1 MAKENDLLLNAMA
14 NPHMSITQFEQVGL
28 NANNTSLESEDT
40 YKKLDVIR
48 NSPEFQTNGTFD
60 DVKFHKKYEDVRL
73 AYNQLAEDTHNDN
86 LAQTFAFYKDD
97 LFADIKD
104 RNLNST
110 TNVVRIANP
119 HKLLKG
125 TQGIGSL
132 SRSNW
137 SDREVAQTSNILT
150 NANDVDFENG
160 DFSKAEW
167 RESPDE
173 LALFG
178 ENGVNFGGYFGNF
191 LSTQALAKWKE
202 DGEHIDPLTKQKVQH
217 HAGDL
222 ITDDLGNPFYKD
234 LNGDSP
240 YGEEILSKFD
250 YLTVDHTGVNTYD
263 FFDSDDRQKS
273 LGGLLVREAVELIP
287 MFIPGVST
295 AYIGTRLFLQTSNL
309 MAKVGKMIAG
319 SDNELLSRI
328 EGFNESLATST
339 SDHSKQD
346 PWAME
351 NIINMA
357 GDVVAQLA
365 EQRWLFKTAP
375 KLILGKDATSE
386 KTLEQM
392 SNTYKQE
399 FMKNPPVTNINEL
412 FEASALAEAHA
423 ATKVKEF
430 QTLANTIGEQVSRVY
445 MTGITVADAYGE
457 AKEAGAEDWEA
468 ALVTLGYAAGE
479 WGILKSDLGK
489 WILPELK
496 HDRYLKKMVAK
507 KLMEGRPMES
517 VKAEVDDKV
526 KLSWGKKL
534 LQFGKDIYHTEWSAN
549 KESTLAAMLKTGAAN
564 ALGEGVE
571 ETSEELLYD
580 VVKGFGNLVGYISG
594 TGTDYKP
601 FDNMGL
607 RYSQS
612 FLGGLLGGAIGQ
624 LDPSYRNALKDY
636 KNMTYDQAAQRLIH
650 IIGEHEEQELI
661 DIIDKMP
668 INNRYLTSLKP
679 SDKEEALG
687 YKPGTLQDNMDVASK
702 EMIKTTIQTY
712 KDILASNGAAIS
724 DESLLNQQEYE
735 KLLPALKQIQL
746 QQTVSGANFLQ
757 DWNTARTELLQA
769 ELELRRKLEPSP
781 ETYKDSSKE
790 AYLKKEA
797 GSIKTLQED
806 VAKKQE
812 VVNEYLNG
820 TKAPLLIRQL
830 VKEMSPIYMAHYN
843 TPTNELIFAQL
854 AYHKNYNKLT
864 DDEKKE
870 AHDAWVIYSD
880 AERKDNFREAE
891 KLSHN
896 MSMFLAPILTDT
908 ESIYF
913 KTKPGDKISLL
924 QTILQYRDKLFT
936 LLNNDAALK
945 KEAERQ
951 TGLDVD
957 VSDAFYT
964 IANSVLNKGDNFENV
979 DFGSEGD
986 LSEGKS
992 LEAFLIGQLGINN
1005 SAFINNISVALNE
1018 QTQEDYQRLRADK
1031 EKQKIAKYDLIDQ
1044 LRAQTPVDADEEAN
1058 IKNQISQLEQDID
1071 QLDLQIDSIP
1081 ENAQTTKQKVAKI
1094 RGMIGNEVFNQ
1105 INTIID
1111 PIIAQGY
1118 AHPELKTLA
1127 IQSLKFAR
1135 EYWEN
1140 YKPTGTEEEV
1150 NKEQKIID
1158 DNIASIDEKINAINK
1173 LGSTPLLKILK
1184 QIQLSLE
1191 DTNLNIETL
1200 LTKTDALLESSVLDY
1215 VTLPE
1220 NLDKAITSAM
1230 QVVNLFKGELYGAAT
1245 YNKDVNNKFGVNVTI
1260 NEVEAKYNIDE
1271 SKRSNLAEID
1281 AETAAVLESELTPI
1295 VNKLTF
1301 IKRLSDLNKTGK
1313 LREQN
1318 KTAQRTYNIHFNKFK
1333 NKLLGHDIFDDSW
1346 NKDGALD
1353 ELNRVIKEFTVLS
1366 DSKAVNL
1373 SKDKLLKLEEERRDF
1388 ESAIYNFFQKN
1399 KDKSRAEKAKIF
1411 KHLVFAD
1418 REEGQLTATT
1428 TDDELSDASF
1438 AYWLISRASL
1448 DSKEFLHDYN
1458 TAIATTPKIAPLAS
1472 QELAVNLAYAT
1483 VLHGDEVTDWVLA
1496 LQDAVKAN
1504 ILNNPDAVSKLGL
1517 GNSDMPLESAIAPRF
1532 LNTILIEGVPGS
1544 GKSSGVAATLVAM
1557 LKANKHDNILK
1568 NAWFAHIGENEA
1580 KQLAKDSGLAEA
1592 TALSRASLLEKVT
1605 GGDYKVKD
1613 LNITKEGKVLYSNI
1627 RINNNKDRTEIPFN
1641 LVELSGDQ
1649 IPSIIFIDE
1658 VGRYTTYE
1666 MDIID
1671 AFAQKYG
1678 IAVITMGDLD
1688 QNTTEASST
1697 DVLEYADGKSSKVNG
1712 ALFRGYFIHSPKLGT
1727 SMRAANNHKA
1737 YNQRAMQARL
1747 QELYRINPSVFTA
1760 TVQNFLNTG
1769 ALTFS
1774 YFEDETGIYGD
1785 KVMIEDSLTDE
1796 MKQSITNM
1804 YQNLKIKTNE
1814 DGTEELEKVGYSFGG
1829 DEDSDIYQFLMTGT
1843 YTDKEGKEQAFKD
1856 HTDFFPKGSSQGK
1869 EADYYIVEPDPTLHG
1884 TGLMG
1889 TENKPFIRDIYTG
1902 MSRAKVGSL
1911 ILSTNALSLIP
1922 EDGNPTFAY
1931 ITSKAAP
1938 DVVTDTL
1945 RPETIKAAID
1955 ARKSVLDK
1963 VAGDKPAKYK
1973 KRSSNKATD
1982 VTVDKDDSV
1991 EGEEGESVFPAV
2003 YTPSISTVREFK
2015 PHIVNDVEIPNLIMY
2030 SHATHETGLVNQNGS
2045 WQPGKNFDQRV
2056 DSLNGIIKLS
2066 GKNPYNLTQSDVD
2079 EMIKLQEEI
2088 RNKAF
2093 YGNNADI
2100 LKYLQQAFGDDQIKT
2115 IRFGYKKG
2123 SDEKGTNFNPKFTV
2137 DKKNERLRN
2146 IHATGANT
2154 EEPSDAKYSLFAIGT
2169 NGEGNQEVVLEIP
2182 LLILPNYKT
2191 ILSGTG
2197 TKESF
2202 MTKELQDRLKTI
2214 YDNIVTQVDDDIAK
2228 GNKKSNQ
2235 REAIIKN
2242 SLIRAI
2248 EADSKL
2254 PQVLA
2259 SIIKLYNTSPN
2270 TIIFNKEGFQLS
2282 DYVQASG
2289 PFLNMKDKGK
2299 TNYAVE
2305 GFETREDSAIEYT
2318 DITDFAKDS
2327 GLVISKP
2334 MISFEGFK
2342 IVGNNIRIDYAQPGR
2357 PFVLVS
2363 DDPSVTQDNI
2373 VEKYY
2378 GTSTMEGILDKIG
2391 DVVESNSKTQG
2402 NAWEYYSDGYTPEHR
2417 RIKVVYINP
2426 PVASIEEFAQNLIN
2440 ITKSK
2445 DKTTTGEGEA
2455 KVKPIGNLFTTAR
2468 ILAIPG
2474 VQKLLERE
2482 VLAKSPAEHKASRI
2496 KKWESIQKV
2505 LEKLSILDQKIDAAT
2520 STEEI
2525 KNLRQQQI
2533 DLLKQDDINTST
2545 ERKRAWGN
2553 IREMRYMLTRLIGD
2567 DNGKEFTV
2575 NDTKV
2580 QEVKDALEDA
2590 GIKNIY
2596 YDPIYDKSSID
2607 KSGNTPI
2614 VELTDLGKPYRI
2626 PGKIDTAVVVGDLTD
2641 PLSDL
2646 IDHMD
2651 KSKKDH
2657 GTSSKEDLALYLGT
2671 KQEAPVEKTVADK
2684 IDELLP
2690 TYPKELRDAIRNSEL
2705 GKKLVLTEEDL
2716 ERFLESEKRIFFYV
2730 TGTTGLDKYIFIGEP
2745 NSAAG
2750 YMKAGDG
2757 SYITNFEHTVTA
2769 INSGSTIKQYQVEGF
2784 DYKEDMSDG
2793 SHDRATYIMT
2803 IEDGS
2808 VNLAKNA
2815 VYDSNLLGG
2824 YDLVMTKPTDEAKQT
2839 LQPFT
2844 DIATFVDLQ
2853 NQSGSLTD
2861 EAKVEFMQEVDNIL
2875 HEMIKED
2882 SATVNNLF
2890 GSVFDGT
2897 YDIDGKTFTIKA
2909 SSEAFDQ
2916 IVENFNSI
2924 EGSRAK
2930 KTRYKNFDTLIRGF
2944 IDYAHRLG
2952 NSNTIINTLYDS
2964 MHTTEPINNSEDTS
2978 WESCNIIIR

>member
-1 MAKENDLLLNAMA
+1 MAKENDLLLNKMA

-119 HKLLKG
+119 HKLLKS

-132 SRSNW
+132 SRSDW

-217 HAGDL
+217 RAGDL

-273 LGGLLVREAVELIP
+273 LGGILVREAVELIP

-328 EGFNESLATST
+328 EGFNESLATSS

-357 GDVVAQLA
+357 SDVVAQLA

-534 LQFGKDIYHTEWSAN
+534 LQFGKDIYNTEWSAN

-580 VVKGFGNLVGYISG
+580 AVKGFGNLVGYISG

-636 KNMTYDQAAQRLIH
+636 KNMTYDQAAQQLIH

-797 GSIKTLQED
+797 GNIKTLQEE

-812 VVNEYLNG
+812 VVNEYLNR

-880 AERKDNFREAE
+880 SERKDNFREAE

-896 MSMFLAPILTDT
+896 MSMLLAPILTDT

-979 DFGSEGD
+979 DFGSNGD

-1005 SAFINNISVALNE
+1005 STFINNISVALNE
-1018 QTQEDYQRLRADK
+1018 LTQEDYQKLRADK
-1031 EKQKIAKYDLIDQ
+1031 EKQKTAKYDLIDQ
-1044 LRAQTPVDADEEAN
+1044 LKAQTPVDANEEAN

-1071 QLDLQIDSIP
+1071 QLDLQIDNIP

-1118 AHPELKTLA
+1118 AHPELKALA

-1200 LTKTDALLESSVLDY
+1200 LTKTDSLLENSVLDY

-1220 NLDKAITSAM
+1220 DLDKAIASAM

-1245 YNKDVNNKFGVNVTI
+1245 YNKDINNKFGVNMTI
-1260 NEVEAKYNIDE
+1260 NEVETKYNIDE

-1281 AETAAVLESELTPI
+1281 AETAAVLESELNPI

-1353 ELNRVIKEFTVLS
+1353 ELKKVLNEFTILN

-1373 SKDKLLKLEEERRDF
+1373 SKDKLLKLEEERRNF

-1418 REEGQLTATT
+1418 REERQLTATT
-1428 TDDELSDASF
+1428 TDDELSDVSF

-1532 LNTILIEGVPGS
+1532 LNTIFIEGVPGS

-1605 GGDYKVKD
+1605 GGDYRVKD
-1613 LNITKEGKVLYSNI
+1613 LNITKEGKVLYDNI
-1627 RINNNKDRTEIPFN
+1627 KINSKGDRTELPFN

-1688 QNTTEASST
+1688 QNTTEAGST
-1697 DVLEYADGKSSKVNG
+1697 NALEYAPGKSSTVNG
-1712 ALFRGYFIHSPKLGT
+1712 ALFRGNFIHSPKLGT

-1747 QELYRINPSVFTA
+1747 QELYRINPAVFTA

-1769 ALTFS
+1769 ALTLS

-1829 DEDSDIYQFLMTGT
+1829 DEDSEIYQYLMTGT

-1884 TGLMG
+1884 TGSMG

-1922 EDGNPTFAY
+1922 EDGDPTFAY
-1931 ITSKAAP
+1931 IISKAAP

-1982 VTVDKDDSV
+1982 VTINNDDSV

-2003 YTPSISTVREFK
+2003 YTPSISTVREFN

-2123 SDEKGTNFNPKFTV
+2123 SDEKGANFNPKFTV

-2169 NGEGNQEVVLEIP
+2169 NSEGNQEVVLEIP

-2202 MTKELQDRLKTI
+2202 MTKELQDKLKTI

-2242 SLIRAI
+2242 SLIKAI
-2248 EADSKL
+2248 EADPKL

-2327 GLVISKP
+2327 GLTISKP
-2334 MISFEGFK
+2334 LISIEGFK
-2342 IVGNNIRIDYAQPGR
+2342 IVGNNIRVDYAQPGR

-2363 DDPSVTQDNI
+2363 DDPNVTQANI
-2373 VEKYY
+2373 VDMYY
-2378 GTSTMEGILDKIG
+2378 GTSTIPGILDKIG
-2391 DVVESNSKTQG
+2391 DIVEANSKTQG
-2402 NAWEYYSDGYTPEHR
+2402 NAWEYYSDGYKPEHR
-2417 RIKVVYINP
+2417 RIKVVYVNP
-2426 PVASIEEFAQNLIN
+2426 PTASIEEFAETLIN
-2440 ITKSK
+2440 KTKK
-2445 DKTTTGEGEA
+2445 DNTSASNGNETN
-2455 KVKPIGNLFTTAR
+2455 VKPIGNLFTVAR
-2468 ILAIPG
+2468 ILAVPE
-2474 VQKLLERE
+2474 VQKLIERE

-2505 LEKLSILDQKIDAAT
+2505 LEKLTILDQKIEAA
-2520 STEEI
+2520 SSQEEI
-2525 KNLRQQQI
+2525 RELRQQQKE
-2533 DLLKQDDINTST
+2533 LLHQDNVNTNA
-2545 ERKRAWGN
+2545 EYQKKWGN
-2553 IREMRYMLTRLIGD
+2553 LIEMRYMLARLVAD
-2567 DNGKEFTV
+2567 DNGKEFII

-2580 QEVKDALEDA
+2580 QELKDALA
-2590 GIKNIY
+2590 TVGIKNIY
-2596 YDPIYDKSSID
+2596 YDPIRDKSAID
-2607 KSGNTPI
+2607 KTGDTPI
-2614 VELTDLGKPYRI
+2614 IALMDLDKPYRI

-2684 IDELLP
+2684 VDELLP

-2705 GKKLVLTEEDL
+2705 GKKLVLTEADL
-2716 ERFLESEKRIFFYV
+2716 ESFLESEKRIFFYPV
-2730 TGTTGLDKYIFIGEP
+2730 GTTGLDKYIFIGEP
-2745 NSAAG
+2745 NSTIG
-2750 YMKAGDG
+2750 YDGDG
-2757 SYITNFEHTVTA
+2757 SIFNHFAVDLNY
-2769 INSGSTIKQYQVEGF
+2769 GSTIKQYRILGR
-2784 DYKEDMSDG
+2784 DYKEDMSKGSHAVAGYILTEEADG
-2793 SHDRATYIMT
+2793 SKHLVKDTVY
-2803 IEDGS
+2803 
-2808 VNLAKNA
+2808 NKNETSGELEVA
-2815 VYDSNLLGG
+2815 
-2824 YDLVMTKPTDEAKQT
+2824 MTKPTDEAKQT

-2844 DIATFVDLQ
+2844 DIATFVNLQ

-2909 SSEAFDQ
+2909 SPEAFDQ

-2978 WESCNIIIR
+2978 WESCNITIR

>member
-1 MAKENDLLLNAMA
+1 MAKENDLLLNKMA

-73 AYNQLAEDTHNDN
+73 AYNQLAEDTHNDD

-119 HKLLKG
+119 HKLLKS

-150 NANDVDFENG
+150 NAQDVDFEKG

-217 HAGDL
+217 RAGDL

-273 LGGLLVREAVELIP
+273 LGGILVREAVELIP

-328 EGFNESLATST
+328 EGFNESLATSS

-386 KTLEQM
+386 KTLEQL

-534 LQFGKDIYHTEWSAN
+534 IQFGKDIYNTEWSAN

-601 FDNMGL
+601 FDNVGL

-757 DWNTARTELLQA
+757 DWNIARTELLQA

-797 GSIKTLQED
+797 GNIKILQEE

-812 VVNEYLNG
+812 VVNEYLNR

-854 AYHKNYNKLT
+854 AYRKNYNKLT

-896 MSMFLAPILTDT
+896 MSMLLAPILTDT

-936 LLNNDAALK
+936 LLNDDAALV
-945 KEAERQ
+945 AESKRQ

-964 IANSVLNKGDNFENV
+964 IANSVLNKGDNFENI
-979 DFGSEGD
+979 DLGSEGD

-1018 QTQEDYQRLRADK
+1018 LTQEDYQRLRANN
-1031 EKQKIAKYDLIDQ
+1031 EKQIIAKQELIDQ

-1071 QLDLQIDSIP
+1071 QLNLQIDNIP
-1081 ENAQTTKQKVAKI
+1081 ENAQTAKQKVAKI

-1118 AHPELKTLA
+1118 AHPELKALA

-1184 QIQLSLE
+1184 QIQLSLG
-1191 DTNLNIETL
+1191 DANLNIETL
-1200 LTKTDALLESSVLDY
+1200 LTKTDALLENSVLDY

-1220 NLDKAITSAM
+1220 DLDKAITSAM

-1245 YNKDVNNKFGVNVTI
+1245 YNKDVNNKFGVNMTI

-1281 AETAAVLESELTPI
+1281 AETAAVLESELNPI

-1318 KTAQRTYNIHFNKFK
+1318 KTAQRTYTIHFNKFK

-1353 ELNRVIKEFTVLS
+1353 ELKKVLNEFTVLS

-1418 REEGQLTATT
+1418 REERQLTATT

-1496 LQDAVKAN
+1496 LQDAVKAY

-1517 GNSDMPLESAIAPRF
+1517 GNREMPLESAIAPRF

-1613 LNITKEGKVLYSNI
+1613 LNITKEGIVLYSNI
-1627 RINNNKDRTEIPFN
+1627 RINNNKDRTELPFN
-1641 LVELSGDQ
+1641 LVELSGNQ

-1712 ALFRGYFIHSPKLGT
+1712 ALFRGNFIHSPKLGT

-1747 QELYRINPSVFTA
+1747 QELYRINPAVFTA

-1829 DEDSDIYQFLMTGT
+1829 DEDSAIYQFLMTET
-1843 YTDKEGKEQAFKD
+1843 YTDKEGKKQAFKD

-1869 EADYYIVEPDPTLHG
+1869 EADYYIVEPDPILHG
-1884 TGLMG
+1884 TGSIG

-1911 ILSTNALSLIP
+1911 ILSTEALSFIP
-1922 EDGNPTFAY
+1922 EEGDPAFAY

-1938 DVVTDTL
+1938 DVITDTL

-1982 VTVDKDDSV
+1982 VTINNDDSV

-2169 NGEGNQEVVLEIP
+2169 NSEGNQEVVLEIP

-2202 MTKELQDRLKTI
+2202 MTKELQDKLKTI

-2248 EADSKL
+2248 EADPKL

-2282 DYVQASG
+2282 DYVEASG

-2342 IVGNNIRIDYAQPGR
+2342 IVGNNIRVDYAQPGR

-2363 DDPSVTQDNI
+2363 DDPNVTQTNI
-2373 VEKYY
+2373 VGKYF
-2378 GTSTMEGILDKIG
+2378 GTSTELGILDKIG
-2391 DVVESNSKTQG
+2391 DVIESNSKTHQG
-2402 NAWEYYSDGYTPEHR
+2402 NAWEYYSDGYNPEHR
-2417 RIKVVYINP
+2417 RIKVVYVNP
-2426 PVASIEEFAQNLIN
+2426 PTASIEEFAETLIN
-2440 ITKSK
+2440 KTKK
-2445 DKTTTGEGEA
+2445 DNTSASNGNETN
-2455 KVKPIGNLFTTAR
+2455 VKPIGNLFTVAR
-2468 ILAIPG
+2468 ILAVPE
-2474 VQKLLERE
+2474 VQKLIERE

-2505 LEKLSILDQKIDAAT
+2505 LEKLTILDQKIEAA
-2520 STEEI
+2520 SSQEEVRE
-2525 KNLRQQQI
+2525 LRQQQKE
-2533 DLLKQDDINTST
+2533 LLHQDNVNTNA
-2545 ERKRAWGN
+2545 EYQKKWGN
-2553 IREMRYMLTRLIGD
+2553 LVEMRYMLARLVAD
-2567 DNGKEFTV
+2567 DNGKEFII

-2580 QEVKDALEDA
+2580 QELKDALA
-2590 GIKNIY
+2590 TVGIKNIY
-2596 YDPIYDKSSID
+2596 YDPIRDKSAID
-2607 KSGNTPI
+2607 KTGDTPI
-2614 VELTDLGKPYRI
+2614 IALMDLDKPYRI

-2651 KSKKDH
+2651 TSKKDH

-2684 IDELLP
+2684 VDELLP

-2716 ERFLESEKRIFFYV
+2716 ERFLESEKRIFFYLA
-2730 TGTTGLDKYIFIGEP
+2730 GTTGFDKYIFIGEP
-2745 NSAAG
+2745 NSTIG
-2750 YMKAGDG
+2750 YDG
-2757 SYITNFEHTVTA
+2757 NIPVFNHVVA
-2769 INSGSTIKQYQVEGF
+2769 DLNSGSTIKQYMVYGR
-2784 DYKEDMSDG
+2784 DYKEDMSKGSHAFARYILTEEADG
-2793 SHDRATYIMT
+2793 SKHLVKD
-2803 IEDGS
+2803 
-2808 VNLAKNA
+2808 V
-2815 VYDSNLLGG
+2815 VYNINETSGELEIA
-2824 YDLVMTKPTDEAKQT
+2824 MTKPTDEAKQT

-2844 DIATFVDLQ
+2844 DIATFVNLQ

-2909 SSEAFDQ
+2909 SPEAFDQ

-2978 WESCNIIIR
+2978 WESCNITIR

>member
-60 DVKFHKKYEDVRL
+60 DVKFHKKYEGIRL

-119 HKLLKG
+119 HKLLKS

-150 NANDVDFENG
+150 NAKDVDFENG

-217 HAGDL
+217 RAGDL

-250 YLTVDHTGVNTYD
+250 YLTVDHTGVNTFD

-534 LQFGKDIYHTEWSAN
+534 IQFGKDIYNTEWSAN

-797 GSIKTLQED
+797 GNIKTLQEE

-812 VVNEYLNG
+812 VVNEYLNR

-854 AYHKNYNKLT
+854 AYRKNYNKLT

-913 KTKPGDKISLL
+913 KTKPGDKISSL

-936 LLNNDAALK
+936 LLNDNDALLA
-945 KEAERQ
+945 EAKRQ

-964 IANSVLNKGDNFENV
+964 LANSALNKGDNFENV

-1031 EKQKIAKYDLIDQ
+1031 EKQKIAKYDLINQ
-1044 LRAQTPVDADEEAN
+1044 LNAQTPVDADKEAN
-1058 IKNQISQLEQDID
+1058 IDDQIVQLQQDIN

-1118 AHPELKTLA
+1118 AHPELKALA

-1150 NKEQKIID
+1150 KKEQKIID

-1220 NLDKAITSAM
+1220 DLDKAITSAM

-1245 YNKDVNNKFGVNVTI
+1245 YNKDVNNKFGVNMTI

-1281 AETAAVLESELTPI
+1281 AETAAVLESELNPI

-1353 ELNRVIKEFTVLS
+1353 ELKKVLNKFTVLS

-1418 REEGQLTATT
+1418 REERQLTANT

-1517 GNSDMPLESAIAPRF
+1517 GNRDMPLESAIAPRF

-1605 GGDYKVKD
+1605 GGDYRVKD
-1613 LNITKEGKVLYSNI
+1613 LNITKEGIVLYSNI
-1627 RINNNKDRTEIPFN
+1627 RINNNKDRTELPFN
-1641 LVELSGDQ
+1641 LVELSGNQ

-1712 ALFRGYFIHSPKLGT
+1712 ALFRGNFIHSPKLGT

-1747 QELYRINPSVFTA
+1747 QELYRINPANFTA

-1829 DEDSDIYQFLMTGT
+1829 DEDSAIYQFLMTET
-1843 YTDKEGKEQAFKD
+1843 YTDKEGKKQAFKD
-1856 HTDFFPKGSSQGK
+1856 HTNFFPKGSSQGK

-1884 TGLMG
+1884 TGSIG

-1911 ILSTNALSLIP
+1911 ILSTEALSFIP
-1922 EDGNPTFAY
+1922 EDGDPTFAY

-1982 VTVDKDDSV
+1982 VTINNDDSV

-2003 YTPSISTVREFK
+2003 YTPSVSTVREFE

-2123 SDEKGTNFNPKFTV
+2123 SDEKGANFNPKFTV

-2169 NGEGNQEVVLEIP
+2169 NSEGNQEVVLEIP

-2202 MTKELQDRLKTI
+2202 MTKELQDKLKTI

-2242 SLIRAI
+2242 SLIRDI
-2248 EADSKL
+2248 EADPKL

-2363 DDPSVTQDNI
+2363 DDPNVTQSNI
-2373 VEKYY
+2373 MDMYY
-2378 GTSTMEGILDKIG
+2378 GTSTAPGILDKIG
-2391 DVVESNSKTQG
+2391 DVVEANSKTQG
-2402 NAWEYYSDGYTPEHR
+2402 NAWEYYSDGYKPEHR
-2417 RIKVVYINP
+2417 RIKVVYVNP

-2468 ILAIPG
+2468 ILAIPK

-2482 VLAKSPAEHKASRI
+2482 VLVKSPAEHKASRQ
-2496 KKWESIQKV
+2496 KKWDSIQIV
-2505 LEKLSILDQKIDAAT
+2505 LENLSNLDQQINKAT
-2520 STEEI
+2520 STEDI
-2525 KNLRQQQI
+2525 KNLRQKQI
-2533 DLLKQDDINTST
+2533 DLLKQDDVNTSK

-2567 DNGKEFTV
+2567 DSGNEFTV

-2580 QEVKDALEDA
+2580 QELKDALEAA
-2590 GIKNIY
+2590 GIKNVY

-2614 VELTDLGKPYRI
+2614 IELTDLGKPYRI
-2626 PGKIDTAVVVGDLTD
+2626 PGKIDTAVVVGDLTN

-2646 IDHMD
+2646 INHMD
-2651 KSKKDH
+2651 NSKKDH

-2684 IDELLP
+2684 VDELLP

-2716 ERFLESEKRIFFYV
+2716 ESFLESEKRIFFYLK
-2730 TGTTGLDKYIFIGEP
+2730 GTTGLDKYIFIGEP
-2745 NSAAG
+2745 NSTVG
-2750 YMKAGDG
+2750 YDNQGY
-2757 SYITNFEHTVTA
+2757 SNFMHQVYA
-2769 INSGSTIKQYQVEGF
+2769 LNSGSAIKQYRVYGD
-2784 DYKEDMSDG
+2784 DYKEDMSKGSYAAASYILTEEADG
-2793 SHDRATYIMT
+2793 SKHLVKDI
-2803 IEDGS
+2803 
-2808 VNLAKNA
+2808 
-2815 VYDSNLLGG
+2815 VYNRNETSGELD
-2824 YDLVMTKPTDEAKQT
+2824 VAMTKPTDEAKQI

-2909 SSEAFDQ
+2909 SPEAFDQ

-2978 WESCNIIIR
+2978 WESCNITIR

>member
-1 MAKENDLLLNAMA
+1 MAKENDLLLNKMA

-119 HKLLKG
+119 HKLLKS

-132 SRSNW
+132 SRSDW

-150 NANDVDFENG
+150 NAKDVDFENG

-202 DGEHIDPLTKQKVQH
+202 DGEHIDPLTKQKVKH
-217 HAGDL
+217 RAGDL

-346 PWAME
+346 PWSME

-386 KTLEQM
+386 KTLEQLY
-392 SNTYKQE
+392 NTYKQE

-517 VKAEVDDKV
+517 VKAEIDDKV

-534 LQFGKDIYHTEWSAN
+534 LQFGKDIYNTEWSAN

-624 LDPSYRNALKDY
+624 LDPSYKNALKDY

-757 DWNTARTELLQA
+757 DWNIARTELLQA

-797 GSIKTLQED
+797 GNIKTLQEE

-812 VVNEYLNG
+812 VVNEYLNR

-854 AYHKNYNKLT
+854 AYRKNYNKLT

-896 MSMFLAPILTDT
+896 MSILLAPILTDT

-964 IANSVLNKGDNFENV
+964 IANSVLNKGDNFENI
-979 DFGSEGD
+979 DLGSNGD

-1005 SAFINNISVALNE
+1005 SAFIDNISVALNE
-1018 QTQEDYQRLRADK
+1018 LTQEDYQRLRANN
-1031 EKQKIAKYDLIDQ
+1031 EKQIIAKQELIDQ
-1044 LRAQTPVDADEEAN
+1044 LKTQTPVDAEEKDIIDN
-1058 IKNQISQLEQDID
+1058 KISQLKQDIA
-1071 QLDLQIDSIP
+1071 QLDSLIIP
-1081 ENAQTTKQKVAKI
+1081 VDAQTTKQKVAKI

-1118 AHPELKTLA
+1118 AHPELKALA

-1184 QIQLSLE
+1184 QIQLSLG
-1191 DTNLNIETL
+1191 DANLNIETL
-1200 LTKTDALLESSVLDY
+1200 LTKTDALLENSVLDY

-1220 NLDKAITSAM
+1220 DLDKAITSAM

-1245 YNKDVNNKFGVNVTI
+1245 YNKDINNKFGVNMTI
-1260 NEVEAKYNIDE
+1260 NEVEAKYNIEE

-1281 AETAAVLESELTPI
+1281 AETAAVLESELNPI

-1318 KTAQRTYNIHFNKFK
+1318 KTAQRTYTIHFNKFK

-1353 ELNRVIKEFTVLS
+1353 ELKKVLNEFTVLS

-1418 REEGQLTATT
+1418 REEGYLTATT

-1496 LQDAVKAN
+1496 LQNAVKAN
-1504 ILNNPDAVSKLGL
+1504 ILNNPDAVTKLGL
-1517 GNSDMPLESAIAPRF
+1517 GNSEMPLESAIAPRF

-1605 GGDYKVKD
+1605 GGDYRVKD

-1627 RINNNKDRTEIPFN
+1627 RINKNKDRTELPFN
-1641 LVELSGDQ
+1641 LVELSGNQ

-1688 QNTTEASST
+1688 QNTTEAGST
-1697 DVLEYADGKSSKVNG
+1697 DALEYAEGKSSKVNG
-1712 ALFRGYFIHSPKLGT
+1712 ALFRGNFIHSPKLGT

-1747 QELYRINPSVFTA
+1747 QELYRINTA
-1760 TVQNFLNTG
+1760 NLTTTTVQNFLNTGG

-1774 YFEDETGIYGD
+1774 YFEDATGIYGD

-1796 MKQSITNM
+1796 MKHSIETM

-1829 DEDSDIYQFLMTGT
+1829 DEDSEIYQYLMTGT
-1843 YTDKEGKEQAFKD
+1843 YTDKEGKKQAFKD

-1869 EADYYIVEPDPTLHG
+1869 EADYYIVEPDITLLG
-1884 TGLMG
+1884 IGSSG

-1911 ILSTNALSLIP
+1911 ILSTDALSLIP
-1922 EDGNPTFAY
+1922 EDGDPAFAY

-1982 VTVDKDDSV
+1982 VNNDDSV
-1991 EGEEGESVFPAV
+1991 EGEEGESIFPAI
-2003 YTPSISTVREFK
+2003 YTPSKSTVREFK

-2030 SHATHETGLVNQNGS
+2030 SHATHETGLVYDNGS
-2045 WQPGKNFDQRV
+2045 WQPGTNFKDRV

-2066 GKNPYNLTQSDVD
+2066 DGKDPQNLTQKDVD
-2079 EMIKLQEEI
+2079 DMIRIQEEI
-2088 RNKAF
+2088 RDKAF
-2093 YGNNADI
+2093 YSNNTDI
-2100 LKYLQQAFGDDQIKT
+2100 LTYLQRVFGANQIKT

-2123 SDEKGTNFNPKFTV
+2123 SDGKDAPKFTV

-2154 EEPSDAKYSLFAIGT
+2154 EEPSNAKYSLFAIGE
-2169 NGEGNQEVVLEIP
+2169 NKEGNQEVVLEIP
-2182 LLILPNYKT
+2182 LLILPNYRT
-2191 ILSGTG
+2191 ILQGTG

-2202 MTKELQDRLKTI
+2202 MTKELQDKLKAI
-2214 YDNIVTQVDDDIAK
+2214 YDKIDTEVNDEIAK

-2242 SLIRAI
+2242 SLIKAI
-2248 EADSKL
+2248 EADPKL
-2254 PQVLA
+2254 PQVIA

-2318 DITDFAKDS
+2318 DITNFAKDS

-2363 DDPSVTQDNI
+2363 DDPNVTQDNI

-2402 NAWEYYSDGYTPEHR
+2402 NAWEYYSDGYKPEHR
-2417 RIKVVYINP
+2417 RIKVVYVNP

-2455 KVKPIGNLFTTAR
+2455 TVKPIGNLFTTAR
-2468 ILAIPG
+2468 ILAIPK
-2474 VQKLLERE
+2474 VQELIRSE
-2482 VLAKSPAEHKASRI
+2482 VLDKSPAEHKASRQ

-2505 LEKLSILDQKIDAAT
+2505 LEILSTLDQQINEAT
-2520 STEEI
+2520 STEDI
-2525 KNLRQQQI
+2525 RNLRQKQI
-2533 DLLKQDDINTST
+2533 DLLKQDDVNTSK

-2553 IREMRYMLTRLIGD
+2553 IREMRYMLTRLIGND
-2567 DNGKEFTV
+2567 RGNEFTV

-2580 QEVKDALEDA
+2580 QELKDALEAA

-2614 VELTDLGKPYRI
+2614 IELTDLGKPYRF

-2646 IDHMD
+2646 VNRMD
-2651 KSKKDH
+2651 MSKKDH

-2684 IDELLP
+2684 VDELLP

-2716 ERFLESEKRIFFYV
+2716 EKFLESEKRIFFYLE
-2730 TGTTGLDKYIFIGEP
+2730 GTTGLDKYIFIGEP
-2745 NSAAG
+2745 NSTTG
-2750 YMKAGDG
+2750 YMKAYNG
-2757 SYITNFEHTVTA
+2757 SYISNFEHAVTS

-2808 VNLAKNA
+2808 INLAKNA

-2824 YDLVMTKPTDEAKQT
+2824 YDLAMTKPADEAKQT
-2839 LQPFT
+2839 LQPFK

-2853 NQSGSLTD
+2853 KQSGSLTD
-2861 EAKVEFMQEVDNIL
+2861 EAKVEFMSESDNIL
-2875 HEMIKED
+2875 HDLIRSNPQLARRLMKFIFKDIVEQNGPNFSIPTSAESFDKIVDNFKDIENIDPDFKEQAYNTFDVALRAFID
-2882 SATVNNLF
+2882 SAKSL
-2890 GSVFDGT
+2890 GS
-2897 YDIDGKTFTIKA
+2897 
-2909 SSEAFDQ
+2909 
-2916 IVENFNSI
+2916 
-2924 EGSRAK
+2924 
-2930 KTRYKNFDTLIRGF
+2930 KNTLI
-2944 IDYAHRLG
+2944 AAM
-2952 NSNTIINTLYDS
+2952 YDS
-2964 MHTTEPINNSEDTS
+2964 MHTTEPINKDEDNS
-2978 WESCNIIIR
+2978 WESCNITIR

>member
-1 MAKENDLLLNAMA
+1 MAKENDLLLNKMA

-132 SRSNW
+132 SRSDW

-217 HAGDL
+217 RAGDL

-273 LGGLLVREAVELIP
+273 LGGILVREAVELIP

-328 EGFNESLATST
+328 EGFNESLATSS

-392 SNTYKQE
+392 SNTYRQE

-534 LQFGKDIYHTEWSAN
+534 LQFGKDIYNTEWSAN

-679 SDKEEALG
+679 SDKESALG

-702 EMIKTTIQTY
+702 EMIKTTIKTY

-790 AYLKKEA
+790 AYLEKEA
-797 GSIKTLQED
+797 GNIKTLQEE

-854 AYHKNYNKLT
+854 AYRKNYNKLT

-896 MSMFLAPILTDT
+896 MSMLLAPILTDT

-936 LLNNDAALK
+936 LLNDDAALQ
-945 KEAERQ
+945 KEAKRQ
-951 TGLDVD
+951 TGLDVE

-964 IANSVLNKGDNFENV
+964 IANSALNKGDNFENV
-979 DFGSEGD
+979 DFGSNGD

-1018 QTQEDYQRLRADK
+1018 QTQENYQRLRADK
-1031 EKQKIAKYDLIDQ
+1031 QKQIIAKQDLINQ
-1044 LRAQTPVDADEEAN
+1044 LKAQTPVDADEEAN

-1071 QLDLQIDSIP
+1071 QLDLQINSIP

-1118 AHPELKTLA
+1118 AHPELKALA

-1150 NKEQKIID
+1150 KKEQKIID
-1158 DNIASIDEKINAINK
+1158 DNIASIDEKIDAINK

-1220 NLDKAITSAM
+1220 DLDKAIASAM

-1245 YNKDVNNKFGVNVTI
+1245 YNKDVNNKFGVNMTI
-1260 NEVEAKYNIDE
+1260 NEVEAKYNIEE

-1281 AETAAVLESELTPI
+1281 AETAAVLESELNPI

-1353 ELNRVIKEFTVLS
+1353 ELKKVLNEFTILS

-1373 SKDKLLKLEEERRDF
+1373 SKDKLLQLEKERRNF

-1483 VLHGDEVTDWVLA
+1483 VLHGDEVTDWVLS
-1496 LQDAVKAN
+1496 LQDAVKTN
-1504 ILNNPDAVSKLGL
+1504 ILNNPDAVTKLGL
-1517 GNSDMPLESAIAPRF
+1517 GNSEMPLESAIAPRF

-1605 GGDYKVKD
+1605 GGDYRVKD
-1613 LNITKEGKVLYSNI
+1613 LNITKEGKVLYDNI
-1627 RINNNKDRTEIPFN
+1627 KINSKGDRTELPFN

-1688 QNTTEASST
+1688 QNTTEAGST
-1697 DVLEYADGKSSKVNG
+1697 NALEYAPGKSSKVDG
-1712 ALFRGYFIHSPKLGT
+1712 ALFRGNFIHSPKLGT

-1747 QELYRINPSVFTA
+1747 QELYRINPAVFTA

-1769 ALTFS
+1769 ALTLS
-1774 YFEDETGIYGD
+1774 YFEDATGIYGD
-1785 KVMIEDSLTDE
+1785 KVMIEDSLTEE
-1796 MKQSITNM
+1796 MKNSIINM
-1804 YQNLKIKTNE
+1804 YQNLKMKTDE
-1814 DGTEELEKVGYSFGG
+1814 DGTLEKVGYSFGG
-1829 DEDSDIYQFLMTGT
+1829 DESSEIYQYLMTGT
-1843 YTDKEGKEQAFKD
+1843 YIDKEGKEQAFKD

-1884 TGLMG
+1884 TGSKG
-1889 TENKPFIRDIYTG
+1889 TENKPFIRDLYTG

-1911 ILSTNALSLIP
+1911 ILSTEALSLIP
-1922 EDGNPTFAY
+1922 EDGDPTFAY

-1938 DVVTDTL
+1938 DVITDTL

-1982 VTVDKDDSV
+1982 VTINNDDSV
-1991 EGEEGESVFPAV
+1991 EGEEGESIFPAV

-2123 SDEKGTNFNPKFTV
+2123 SDEKGANFNPKFTV

-2154 EEPSDAKYSLFAIGT
+2154 EEPSDAKYSLFAIGI
-2169 NGEGNQEVVLEIP
+2169 NSEGNQEVVLEIP

-2202 MTKELQDRLKTI
+2202 MTKELQDKLKTI

-2248 EADSKL
+2248 EADPKL

-2327 GLVISKP
+2327 GLTISKP
-2334 MISFEGFK
+2334 LISIEGFK
-2342 IVGNNIRIDYAQPGR
+2342 IVGNNIRVDYAQPGR

-2363 DDPSVTQDNI
+2363 DDPNVTQANI
-2373 VEKYY
+2373 VDMYY
-2378 GTSTMEGILDKIG
+2378 GTSTTPGILDKIG

-2402 NAWEYYSDGYTPEHR
+2402 NAWEYYSDGYKPEHR
-2417 RIKVVYINP
+2417 RIKVVYVNP
-2426 PVASIEEFAQNLIN
+2426 PTASVEEFAETLIN
-2440 ITKSK
+2440 KTKK
-2445 DKTTTGEGEA
+2445 DNTSASNGSETN
-2455 KVKPIGNLFTTAR
+2455 VKPIGNLFTVAR
-2468 ILAIPG
+2468 ILAIPE

-2505 LEKLSILDQKIDAAT
+2505 LEKLTILDQKIEAA
-2520 STEEI
+2520 SSQEEVRE
-2525 KNLRQQQI
+2525 LRQQQKE
-2533 DLLKQDDINTST
+2533 LLHQDNVNTNA
-2545 ERKRAWGN
+2545 EYQKKWGN
-2553 IREMRYMLTRLIGD
+2553 LIEMRYMLARLVAD
-2567 DNGKEFTV
+2567 DNGKEFII

-2580 QEVKDALEDA
+2580 QELKDALA
-2590 GIKNIY
+2590 TVGIKNIY
-2596 YDPIYDKSSID
+2596 YDPIRDKSAINKTGD
-2607 KSGNTPI
+2607 TPI
-2614 VELTDLGKPYRI
+2614 IALMDLDKPYKI

-2646 IDHMD
+2646 VNRMD
-2651 KSKKDH
+2651 TSKKDH
-2657 GTSSKEDLALYLGT
+2657 GTSSKEDLVLYLGT

-2684 IDELLP
+2684 VDELLP

-2705 GKKLVLTEEDL
+2705 GKKLVLTEADL
-2716 ERFLESEKRIFFYV
+2716 ESFLESEKRIFFYEV
-2730 TGTTGLDKYIFIGEP
+2730 GTTGLDKYIFIGEP
-2745 NSAAG
+2745 NSTVG
-2750 YMKAGDG
+2750 YDG
-2757 SYITNFEHTVTA
+2757 NNPIFMHFVTDL
-2769 INSGSTIKQYQVEGF
+2769 NPGSAIKQYRVYGR
-2784 DYKEDMSDG
+2784 DYKEDMSKG
-2793 SHDRATYIMT
+2793 SHDYAGYILT
-2803 IEDGS
+2803 EEADGS
-2808 VNLAKNA
+2808 MHLVKDI
-2815 VYDSNLLGG
+2815 VYNRNETSG
-2824 YDLVMTKPTDEAKQT
+2824 DLEVAMTKPTDEAKQT

-2844 DIATFVDLQ
+2844 DIATFVALQ

-2909 SSEAFDQ
+2909 SPEAFDQ

-2978 WESCNIIIR
+2978 WESCNITIR